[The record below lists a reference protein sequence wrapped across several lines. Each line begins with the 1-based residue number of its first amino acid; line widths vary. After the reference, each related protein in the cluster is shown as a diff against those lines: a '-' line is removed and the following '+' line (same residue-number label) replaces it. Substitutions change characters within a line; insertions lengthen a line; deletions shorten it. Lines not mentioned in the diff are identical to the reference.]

1 MREGL
6 LEVRQRRSRLHRG
19 VGQGPR
25 KYPIPVNLLDDIEDS
40 WNIFV
45 DLEKKKK
52 KRMIDS
58 ISKHSFVEKSVRW
71 IAVYNYYYELIR
83 EINILIEN

>member
-45 DLEKKKK
+45 YRKKKQNGIK
-52 KRMIDS
+52 YDS
-58 ISKHSFVEKSVRW
+58 SRFRKYDWTFREKTNWMDNIVVSLCII
-71 IAVYNYYYELIR
+71 IA
-83 EINILIEN
+83 

>member
-45 DLEKKKK
+45 YRKKKQNDIK
-52 KRMIDS
+52 YDS
-58 ISKHSFVEKSVRW
+58 SRFRKYDWTFREKLQTNWMDNIVVSLCII
-71 IAVYNYYYELIR
+71 IA
-83 EINILIEN
+83 